1 MPFRVGFVQFAPIQ
15 SDVEQNI
22 ARLQALLAGVKADVL
37 VLPELANSG
46 YLHASADVLR
56 PFSEPG
62 DGLGRFLRAVRE
74 LAQDTGGLIVA
85 GFAERTEQGLY
96 NSAAA
101 MDGNGVLHVY
111 RKAHLFLN
119 EQALFLPG
127 DTGFH
132 VFEYGGLRIGIMIC
146 FDWAFPEAARTL
158 ALRGAQLLAHPSDL
172 VLPYAQ
178 KAMITRSIENGVF
191 SITANRW
198 GVERLGEKEI
208 SFSGLSQ
215 VVDVKGKVLVSAPGA
230 ADSVMVCEI
239 DPKQAENKQITER
252 NHLFADRRPDLY
264 EL

>member
-1 MPFRVGFVQFAPIQ
+1 
-15 SDVEQNI
+15 
-22 ARLQALLAGVKADVL
+22 
-37 VLPELANSG
+37 
-46 YLHASADVLR
+46 
-56 PFSEPG
+56 
-62 DGLGRFLRAVRE
+62 
-74 LAQDTGGLIVA
+74 
-85 GFAERTEQGLY
+85 
-96 NSAAA
+96 
-101 MDGNGVLHVY
+101 MDGNGVVHVY